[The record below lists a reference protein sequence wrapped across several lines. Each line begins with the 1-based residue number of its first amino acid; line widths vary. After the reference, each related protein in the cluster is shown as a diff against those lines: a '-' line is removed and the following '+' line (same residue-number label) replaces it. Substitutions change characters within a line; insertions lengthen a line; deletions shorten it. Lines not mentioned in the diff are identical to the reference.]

1 MRSDVEKVRR
11 NVEKM
16 QHLNRDVTD
25 LHQQMNDMVTN
36 ETLEKTFKERL
47 RNV

>member
-1 MRSDVEKVRR
+1 MKKRGRD
-11 NVEKM
+11 
-16 QHLNRDVTD
+16 QHLNRNVTD
-25 LHQQMNDMVTN
+25 LRQQMNDMVTN

>member
-25 LHQQMNDMVTN
+25 QQMNDMVTN